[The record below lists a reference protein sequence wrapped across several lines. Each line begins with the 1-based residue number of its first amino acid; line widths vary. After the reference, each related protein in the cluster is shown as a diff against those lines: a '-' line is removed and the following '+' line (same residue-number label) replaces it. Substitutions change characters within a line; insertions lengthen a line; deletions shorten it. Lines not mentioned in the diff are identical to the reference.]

1 MKGDGSIWRAD
12 LCRWLL
18 QLGILGAIL
27 GIGYLVWGGLRGYF
41 TNPADPQ
48 RVALVANTLAYF
60 LYCCGWAVGLGL
72 IGLYWEWRP
81 VGLTT
86 FLSGVAA
93 WFLMPFAFAAVA
105 GANTD
110 LTMRGVDA
118 LRSFLTPLLLVSFVQ
133 MVWAFVEYWRSEATL
148 RWRARSAGQ
157 LVVNLQTQE
166 KPKRPPPPPL
176 LTPFSPCWKLPVVDR
191 QMCEHCPVRKRRRP
205 CWRLKMGCQCSP
217 EVLDALLANVAAT
230 VGSEANWMFSSTLLR
245 WQKGQRPP
253 CHRCSIFLHHQ
264 QIKYDWTAP
273 LAFFAPPVFLFLGWE
288 RYQAYYGKVVQW
300 LNELWK
306 HIAFTPPQGFDPL
319 GLNNETMMVYVAIV
333 LIILAMVYAVRLVE
347 FVIFRLYL

>member
-18 QLGILGAIL
+18 QLGIFGALL
-27 GIGYLVWGGLRGYF
+27 GIGYLVWGGLQGYF
-41 TNPADPQ
+41 TNPADPP

-166 KPKRPPPPPL
+166 KPKRPPSA
-176 LTPFSPCWKLPVVDR
+176 SPS
-191 QMCEHCPVRKRRRP
+191 H
-205 CWRLKMGCQCSP
+205 
-217 EVLDALLANVAAT
+217 
-230 VGSEANWMFSSTLLR
+230 
-245 WQKGQRPP
+245 
-253 CHRCSIFLHHQ
+253 
-264 QIKYDWTAP
+264 
-273 LAFFAPPVFLFLGWE
+273 AFFALLEVACGRPPNVRALPCQE
-288 RYQAYYGKVVQW
+288 A
-300 LNELWK
+300 
-306 HIAFTPPQGFDPL
+306 TP
-319 GLNNETMMVYVAIV
+319 TV
-333 LIILAMVYAVRLVE
+333 LAVE
-347 FVIFRLYL
+347 DGGSMQP